1 MMQRL
6 WKIGFGLLAALLAAA
21 TVYLSFAARSTAPI
35 VLEGSR
41 EALAAVQAMLED
53 VKTGDAEKISSHFV
67 PGTDL
72 KEYYQLQNP
81 TANRLIA
88 YVWDNLEAEILSDA
102 YAESGALAVDLK
114 IAAPDAAAMTQ
125 QMQKLAAPL
134 LNAAVDEAVDVDAI
148 MDENNQYR
156 ESFLQEV
163 LLKAVDAAAAFAA
176 PKEQTVTVHV
186 QCREGLWEILPEDG
200 IINALSGWA
209 K

>member
-6 WKIGFGLLAALLAAA
+6 WKIGFGVLTAVLAAA

-67 PGTDL
+67 SGTDL

-81 TANRLIA
+81 AANRLIS

-102 YAESGALAVDLK
+102 YAESGALAVDVK
-114 IAAPDAAAMTQ
+114 VTAPDAAALAQ

-134 LNAAVDEAVDVDAI
+134 LNAAVDEAENVDAI
-148 MDENNQYR
+148 MGEDNQYQ

-163 LLKAVDAAAAFAA
+163 LLKAVDAATAFAA
-176 PKEQTVTVHV
+176 AKEQSFTVHV
-186 QCREGLWEILPEDG
+186 QCREGQWEILPEDG